1 MIKKDYLKM
10 LNNIEQGEESVKPG
24 QHDRVIFID
33 GLNLFLRN
41 FAVLNFINGSG
52 THVGGLSG
60 FLRSL
65 GALINQIQPT
75 SVYLVFD
82 GVGASTNRR
91 YLLPEYKTGR
101 NLSRIT
107 NWDAFDNIDE
117 ENDSKVNQI
126 VRLIQYLKCLP
137 VKVVSIDKVEADDI
151 IAYMSKD
158 MAKRFNT
165 KSYIVSSD
173 RDFLQLVDDN
183 VTVYRPIEREFY
195 DVATVKQKFG
205 ITPENF
211 IHYKV
216 LLGDA
221 SDKVPGIKGLGKKGV
236 LKRFPELAEGPMPF
250 DRLFDLSEERLKESV
265 VFARVIQDWD
275 KLLNTKKIMD
285 LEIPMVSDEEKE
297 YLSQLP
303 LEPLNDLRILDF
315 MSLYSEDGLNHI
327 IKNTEFWLKDTFT
340 RLIYDVK

>member
-1 MIKKDYLKM
+1 MNKKDYLEM
-10 LNNIEQGEESVKPG
+10 LNNIEQGEPTAKPE
-24 QHDRVIFID
+24 QHERVVFID

-41 FAVLNFINGSG
+41 FAMLKFVNHTG
-52 THVGGLSG
+52 THIGGLSG

-75 SVYLVFD
+75 SIYIVFD

-91 YLLPEYKTGR
+91 YLLPEYKSGR

-107 NWDAFDNIDE
+107 NWDIFDSIDD
-117 ENDSKVNQI
+117 ENDSKVDQI
-126 VRLIQYLKCLP
+126 IRLIQYLKCLP

-195 DVATVKQKFG
+195 SPTTVQEKFG
-205 ITPENF
+205 IVPENF

-221 SDKVPGIKGLGKKGV
+221 SDKVPGVKGLGKKGV
-236 LKRFPELAEGPMPF
+236 LKRFPELADGPMPF
-250 DRLFDLSEERLKESV
+250 DKLFELSEERLKDSV
-265 VFARVIQDWD
+265 VYARVIQNWD
-275 KLLNTKKIMD
+275 QLLNTKKIMD
-285 LEIPMVSDEEKE
+285 LEIPMLSDEEKE
-297 YLSQLP
+297 FLSQLTE
-303 LEPLNDLRILDF
+303 EPLNELRILEF
-315 MSLYSEDGLNHI
+315 MSLYNEDGMTHI

-340 RLIYDVK
+340 RLVYDA

>member
-1 MIKKDYLKM
+1 MGKKEYLDM
-10 LNNIEQGEESVKPG
+10 LNNIEQGEPTTKPG
-24 QHDRVIFID
+24 QHERVVFID

-41 FAVLNFINGSG
+41 FAMLKFVNHTG
-52 THVGGLSG
+52 THIGGLSG

-75 SVYLVFD
+75 SIYIVFD

-101 NLSRIT
+101 NLTRIT
-107 NWDAFDNIDE
+107 NWDIFDSIDD
-117 ENDSKVNQI
+117 ENDAKVDQI
-126 VRLIQYLKCLP
+126 IRLIQYLKCLP

-195 DVATVKQKFG
+195 DPKTVKEKFG
-205 ITPENF
+205 IIPQNF

-216 LLGDA
+216 LVGDA
-221 SDKVPGIKGLGKKGV
+221 SDKVPGVKGLGKKGV
-236 LKRFPELAEGPMPF
+236 LKRFPELADNELEF
-250 DRLFDLSEERLKESV
+250 DQLFEISEQKLKDSV
-265 VFARVIQDWD
+265 VYARVIQDWD
-275 KLLNTKKIMD
+275 KLLNTRKIMD
-285 LEIPMVSDEEKE
+285 LSTPMLSEEEKQD
-297 YLSQLP
+297 LSQLP
-303 LEPLNDLRILDF
+303 LEPLNELRILEF
-315 MSLYSEDGLNHI
+315 MSLYNEDGMAHI
-327 IKNTEFWLKDTFT
+327 IKNTEFWLKDTFSKLT
-340 RLIYDVK
+340 YDT

>member
-1 MIKKDYLKM
+1 MNKKDYLKM
-10 LNNIEQGEESVKPG
+10 LNNIEQGEEPTKPG
-24 QHDRVIFID
+24 QHERVVFID

-41 FAVLNFINGSG
+41 FAILNFVNSSG
-52 THVGGLSG
+52 THIGGLAG

-75 SVYLVFD
+75 SIYIVFD

-101 NLSRIT
+101 NLNRIT
-107 NWDAFDNIDE
+107 NWDIFEDIGD
-117 ENDSKVNQI
+117 ENDAKVDQI
-126 VRLIQYLKCLP
+126 IRIIQYLKCLP

-183 VTVYRPIEREFY
+183 ITVYRPIEREFY
-195 DVATVKQKFG
+195 DPRTVKEKFG
-205 ITPENF
+205 IVPENF

-236 LKRFPELAEGPMPF
+236 LKRFPELADGPMPF
-250 DRLFDLSEERLKESV
+250 DRLFNLSEE
-265 VFARVIQDWD
+265 
-275 KLLNTKKIMD
+275 
-285 LEIPMVSDEEKE
+285 
-297 YLSQLP
+297 
-303 LEPLNDLRILDF
+303 
-315 MSLYSEDGLNHI
+315 
-327 IKNTEFWLKDTFT
+327 
-340 RLIYDVK
+340 

>member
-1 MIKKDYLKM
+1 M
-10 LNNIEQGEESVKPG
+10 LNNIEQGEPTAKPG
-24 QHDRVIFID
+24 QHERVVFID

-41 FAVLNFINGSG
+41 FAMLKFVNHTG
-52 THVGGLSG
+52 THIGGLSG

-75 SVYLVFD
+75 AIYIVFD

-91 YLLPEYKTGR
+91 YLLPEYKSGR

-107 NWDAFDNIDE
+107 NWDIFDSIDD
-117 ENDSKVNQI
+117 ENDSKVDQI
-126 VRLIQYLKCLP
+126 TRLIQYLKCLP
-137 VKVVSIDKVEADDI
+137 VKVVSINKVEADDI

-195 DVATVKQKFG
+195 SPDTVQEKFG
-205 ITPENF
+205 IVPENF

-221 SDKVPGIKGLGKKGV
+221 SDKVPGVKGLGKKGV
-236 LKRFPELAEGPMPF
+236 LKRFPELADGPMPF
-250 DRLFDLSEERLKESV
+250 DRLFDLSEKRLKESV
-265 VFARVIQDWD
+265 VYARVIQNWD
-275 KLLNTKKIMD
+275 QLLNTKKIMD

-297 YLSQLP
+297 FLSQLP
-303 LEPLNDLRILDF
+303 EEPLNELRILEF
-315 MSLYSEDGLNHI
+315 MSLYNEDGMTHI
-327 IKNTEFWLKDTFT
+327 IKNTEFWLKDIFT
-340 RLIYDVK
+340 RLVYDA

>member
-10 LNNIEQGEESVKPG
+10 LNNIEHGESSAKPG

-52 THVGGLSG
+52 NHIGGLAG

-75 SVYLVFD
+75 AMYVVFD

-91 YLLPEYKTGR
+91 YLLPEYKSGR
-101 NLSRIT
+101 HTNRIT
-107 NWDAFDNIDE
+107 NWDAFDDIDE
-117 ENDSKVNQI
+117 ENDSKVDQI
-126 VRLIQYLKCLP
+126 TRLIQYLKCLP
-137 VKVVSIDKVEADDI
+137 VKTVSIDKLEADDI
-151 IAYMSKD
+151 IAYMAKD
-158 MAKRFNT
+158 MSKRFNS

-173 RDFLQLVDDN
+173 RDFLQLVDKN
-183 VTVYRPIEREFY
+183 ITVYRPIEREFY
-195 DVATVKQKFG
+195 DVATVKEKFG
-205 ITPENF
+205 IVPENF

-236 LKRFPELAEGPMPF
+236 LKRFPELADGVMPF
-250 DRLFDLSEERLKESV
+250 DRLYDLSVERLKDSV
-265 VFARVIQDWD
+265 VFARVVHDWER
-275 KLLNTKKIMD
+275 LINTKKIMD
-285 LEIPMVSDEEKE
+285 LEIPMVSDEEKK

-303 LEPLNDLRILDF
+303 LEPLNGLRILEF
-315 MSLYSEDGLNHI
+315 MSLYSEDGLNHH
-327 IKNTEFWLKDTFT
+327 IKNTDFWLKDTFT
-340 RLIYDVK
+340 RLIY

>member
-1 MIKKDYLKM
+1 MNKKDYLEM
-10 LNNIEQGEESVKPG
+10 LNNIEQGEEPTKPG
-24 QHDRVIFID
+24 QHERVIFID

-41 FAVLNFINGSG
+41 FAILNFINSSG
-52 THVGGLSG
+52 THIGGLAG

-75 SVYLVFD
+75 SIYIVFD

-101 NLSRIT
+101 NLNRIT

-117 ENDSKVNQI
+117 ENDSKVDQI

-137 VKVVSIDKVEADDI
+137 VNVVSIDKLEADDI

-158 MAKRFNT
+158 MAKHFNT

-195 DVATVKQKFG
+195 DPRTVKEKFG
-205 ITPENF
+205 IVPENF

-236 LKRFPELAEGPMPF
+236 LKRFPELADGPMPF

-265 VFARVIQDWD
+265 VYARVIQDWD

-303 LEPLNDLRILDF
+303 LESLNELRILEF

-340 RLIYDVK
+340 RLTYDT

>member
-1 MIKKDYLKM
+1 MNKKDYLEM
-10 LNNIEQGEESVKPG
+10 LNNIEQGEPTAKPG
-24 QHDRVIFID
+24 QHERVVFID

-41 FAVLNFINGSG
+41 FAMLKFVNHTG
-52 THVGGLSG
+52 THIGGLSG

-75 SVYLVFD
+75 SIYIVFD

-91 YLLPEYKTGR
+91 YLLPEYKSGR

-107 NWDAFDNIDE
+107 NWDIFDSIDD
-117 ENDSKVNQI
+117 ENDSKVDQI
-126 VRLIQYLKCLP
+126 TRLIQYLKCLP
-137 VKVVSIDKVEADDI
+137 VKVVSINKVEADDI

-183 VTVYRPIEREFY
+183 ITVYRPIEREFY
-195 DVATVKQKFG
+195 SPTTVREKFG
-205 ITPENF
+205 ISPSNF

-221 SDKVPGIKGLGKKGV
+221 SDKVPGVKGLGKKGV
-236 LKRFPELAEGPMPF
+236 LKRFPELADGPMPF
-250 DRLFDLSEERLKESV
+250 DRLFDLSEERLKESIV
-265 VFARVIQDWD
+265 YARVIQNWD
-275 KLLNTKKIMD
+275 QLLNAKKIMD
-285 LEIPMVSDEEKE
+285 LEIPMLSDEEKQD
-297 YLSQLP
+297 LSKFP
-303 LEPLNDLRILDF
+303 GEPLNELRILEF
-315 MSLYSEDGLNHI
+315 MSLYNEDGMTHI

-340 RLIYDVK
+340 RLVYDA